1 MAIKHLD
8 SIVSSLLAAGRQH
21 DEPMAIVS
29 NASLPNQFV
38 LETSLGSCM
47 RDSNNS
53 GVRAPSIVVIGPV
66 VNFRSMLNWL
76 SEVPKPIGKVETLA
90 DFKTK
95 QAG

>member
-1 MAIKHLD
+1 MCVDAM
-8 SIVSSLLAAGRQH
+8 RQQSAETC
-21 DEPMAIVS
+21 DE
-29 NASLPNQFV
+29 QQWFV

-47 RDSNNS
+47 QDSQNS
-53 GVRAPSIVVIGPV
+53 KGKAPSIVVIGPV
-66 VNFRSMLNWL
+66 VNFRNMLNWL